1 MYYHRKSKI
10 TSQESGSCQRVKF
23 NKEAGRTLGNLMQHQ
38 QSIEDKSLIKEN
50 LKENGRWEQRDGN
63 IDYF

>member
-50 LKENGRWEQRDGN
+50 LKENGR
-63 IDYF
+63 